1 MELENVDEAAE
12 VGTWK
17 SLNDR
22 DRRLGARR
30 RIQPALLPQGE
41 SNYIMQFLKKKNEFI
56 IP

>member
-41 SNYIMQFLKKKNEFI
+41 SNYIMQFLKKRNEYI